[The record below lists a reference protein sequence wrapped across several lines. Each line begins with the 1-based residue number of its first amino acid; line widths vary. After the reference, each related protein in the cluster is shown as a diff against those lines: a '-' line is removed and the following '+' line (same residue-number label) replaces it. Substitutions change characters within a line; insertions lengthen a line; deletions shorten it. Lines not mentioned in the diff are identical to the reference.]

1 MPTNTLLLEVG
12 TEELPPKSLNNLRE
26 ALQQNIEA
34 GLNQAE
40 LSHGKVESFATPRR
54 LGILVHDLAD
64 RQPDQNVEK
73 RVHAVKSAFDD
84 DGEPTKALAGFMR
97 GCDVAD
103 PSQLDTITTNKGDY
117 LVYRAIKS
125 GLDLPSL
132 LEELLG
138 SAVTALPVDRRMRW
152 GKSRLEFVRPVQW
165 LVCLYGSSVIPI
177 QLLGKEASN
186 TSSGHRFMSGGQF
199 EITKANDYVELC
211 RTNYVLADF
220 TERKNLIRE
229 QVVDLAAREKAHLEI
244 DEDLLNEVT
253 SLVEWPRALAGGFD
267 SSFLNVPPEVLI
279 SAMKEHQRYFHLVDN
294 NGKLVPRFITISNIE
309 SLDSSQVVAGNERV
323 IRPRL
328 ADAAFFFDQDTRT
341 SLEQKSARLEN
352 VVFQADLGTYAQKCD
367 RIAALAAYIAQQ
379 LGSDTDAAK
388 RAGKLCKADLVS
400 DMVGEFP
407 DLQGTMGSYYA
418 RHDKETE
425 EVCIAIAQHYRP
437 TQSGGILPTSDVA
450 SCVALADKIDSLTG
464 IFGINQPPTGS
475 RDPFALRRQSLGV
488 IRICVEN
495 QLNIPLND
503 CLNEASRIYG
513 RAFDTV
519 NVSNYIVERLTSY
532 YQEQG
537 IPGDVVEAA
546 TNSAST
552 SVNLLAIDD
561 VVRTLQSFRNGPAA
575 KSIVAANKRVAN
587 FLKKAGPSDLASS
600 FDASVATDEA
610 EIALGRA
617 LNKLDLSKS
626 KGAGAKLEK
635 LAVLQEPVDH
645 FFDEV
650 MVMAEDE
657 KVRKN
662 RLGLLQK
669 LRQQFLEVADF
680 SLLQ

>member
-1 MPTNTLLLEVG
+1 
-12 TEELPPKSLNNLRE
+12 
-26 ALQQNIEA
+26 
-34 GLNQAE
+34 
-40 LSHGKVESFATPRR
+40 
-54 LGILVHDLAD
+54 
-64 RQPDQNVEK
+64 
-73 RVHAVKSAFDD
+73 
-84 DGEPTKALAGFMR
+84 MR